1 MFLKNIKIEKTPNF
15 PPSPTVTSSAVTS
28 ATTTSSAPPST
39 RPVVKF
45 PGQQSPTAS
54 PPPSPQSSVDD
65 DATACLWF
73 RREPLEFVDF
83 SLPATAPAGSRHYE
97 FGDLSDLDDLFSMP
111 DLLAP

>member
-28 ATTTSSAPPST
+28 ETTTSSAPPST

-54 PPPSPQSSVDD
+54 PPPSPQSSVDY
-65 DATACLWF
+65 DATLWF
-73 RREPLEFVDF
+73 HWEPL
-83 SLPATAPAGSRHYE
+83 G
-97 FGDLSDLDDLFSMP
+97 DLDDLFSTP